1 MKVNMEGKF
10 KPLGDRVLITYN
22 DGETKTESG
31 LILTDSAQRG
41 QKMWGEVVSVGP
53 GIFTQ
58 NGTRLPMSVK
68 VGDSVMYSKDM
79 AGDVIKLGEEK
90 YLLLQEHHLLGVLKN
105 E

>member
-1 MKVNMEGKF
+1 MEGKF
-10 KPLGDRVLITYN
+10 KPLGDRVLV
-22 DGETKTESG
+22 KVESG
-31 LILTDSAQRG
+31 EMKTKSGIIIADSAQRG

>member
-1 MKVNMEGKF
+1 MEGKF

-41 QKMWGEVVSVGP
+41 QKMWGEVISVGP

-58 NGTRLPMSVK
+58 NGSRLPMSVK
-68 VGDSVMYSKDM
+68 VGDKVMYSKDM

>member
-41 QKMWGEVVSVGP
+41 QKMWGDVVSVGP

-58 NGTRLPMSVK
+58 NGSRLPMRVK
-68 VGDSVMYSKDM
+68 VGDKVMYAKDM
-79 AGDVIKLGEEK
+79 AGDEVTMGDEK
-90 YLLLQEHHLLGVLKN
+90 YLLFNEHQLLGIVSK
-105 E
+105 